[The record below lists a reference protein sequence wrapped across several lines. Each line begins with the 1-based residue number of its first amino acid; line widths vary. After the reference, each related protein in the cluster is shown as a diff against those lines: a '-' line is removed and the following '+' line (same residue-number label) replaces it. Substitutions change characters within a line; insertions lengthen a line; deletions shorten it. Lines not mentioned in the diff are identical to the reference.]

1 MRNLESAWKRSRR
14 WWGSRES
21 SGDGRFFRARP
32 AELLQPVLLR
42 QDGPL
47 VTTLLRHRWRTRRWH
62 RGLREQ
68 FEHYLH
74 GARLGAG
81 LRERRWRCRR
91 VRRMARLE
99 AAAEG
104 PVPGLVPALLS
115 APGRPRGPVGGD

>member
-1 MRNLESAWKRSRR
+1 MRNLESAWKWSRG

-21 SGDGRFFRARP
+21 SGDGLFFRARP
-32 AELLQPVLLR
+32 EELLQPVLLR

-68 FEHYLH
+68 FERCLR
-74 GARLGAG
+74 GAKLGAG

-99 AAAEG
+99 AAGGG
-104 PVPGLVPALLS
+104 PVPGLVLALLS
-115 APGRPRGPVGGD
+115 APGRRRGPVDGD